1 MRGIPLLKVF
11 SNSSYNGSSSL
22 GGTLNNGLVAYYP
35 FNGNASDESG
45 NGNNGIVNG
54 ASLTTDRFGNIDA
67 AYGFNNS
74 YIQASASQLPTDER
88 TVSVWFFSN
97 DIGSGNLG
105 RSLLGYGSGNTGPP
119 NYTGAWSMTLDNIG
133 SAFGQNSYEVNGH
146 YNIYSITSSYGAA
159 HPNGLWHHW
168 VVRNSIFLGRTNRFR
183 HHLFYFKHFCIR
195 F

>member
-1 MRGIPLLKVF
+1 MDWIDRNRYTVLACCASASDSVVVDVLTVDITQNDTTICEGDSIGLKVF

-133 SAFGQNSYEVNGH
+133 SAFGQNSYG
-146 YNIYSITSSYGAA
+146 
-159 HPNGLWHHW
+159 
-168 VVRNSIFLGRTNRFR
+168 
-183 HHLFYFKHFCIR
+183 
-195 F
+195 